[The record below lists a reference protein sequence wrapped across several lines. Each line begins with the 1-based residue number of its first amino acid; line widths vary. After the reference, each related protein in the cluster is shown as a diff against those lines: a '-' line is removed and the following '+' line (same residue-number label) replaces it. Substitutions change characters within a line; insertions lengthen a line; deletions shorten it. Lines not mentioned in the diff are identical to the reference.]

1 MLGINFSCVL
11 TYPEATCD
19 VGISPGSTLMEHQP
33 KYMQVENQEYWGKLG
48 VGKLTEKN
56 DDD

>member
-1 MLGINFSCVL
+1 M
-11 TYPEATCD
+11 
-19 VGISPGSTLMEHQP
+19 HQP
-33 KYMQVENQEYWGKLG
+33 IYMQVENQEYWGKLE